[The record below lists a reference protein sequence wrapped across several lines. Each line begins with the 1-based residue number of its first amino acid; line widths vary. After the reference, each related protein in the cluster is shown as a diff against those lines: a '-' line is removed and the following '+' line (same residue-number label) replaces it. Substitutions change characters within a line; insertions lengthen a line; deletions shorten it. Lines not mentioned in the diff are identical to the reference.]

1 MLWGA
6 LIFSLLQAFGI
17 SSLKGSTCQ
26 SDIKNISSNCFRFN
40 WTKEL
45 KVVSTWRLRMQV
57 ASGDKLWNY
66 FIVVALEAFKVC
78 YLLSFVNLFFC
89 YQKIILHCC
98 ISMTIPLIFARLQTI
113 NYLRTIVSD
122 WITNLSVSSQC
133 FYHAFWSYVTL
144 TFVKPWWSNWLIW
157 PRFESHNKEL
167 WIAMHPSSSAWK
179 DLLVLKL
186 LNTN

>member
-1 MLWGA
+1 MKNNIRINRGIVA
-6 LIFSLLQAFGI
+6 LRSIDFFFAPGFWHQLVERLNVS
-17 SSLKGSTCQ
+17 KRH
-26 SDIKNISSNCFRFN
+26 KNISNSCFRFN

-89 YQKIILHCC
+89 YQKIILLCC

-133 FYHAFWSYVTL
+133 FYHASWS
-144 TFVKPWWSNWLIW
+144 
-157 PRFESHNKEL
+157 
-167 WIAMHPSSSAWK
+167 
-179 DLLVLKL
+179 
-186 LNTN
+186 